1 MQEKKVYE
9 ANFKAEW
16 KACKEAMS
24 KFKDQL
30 TPTHL
35 ISFEKEVRQKC
46 LKRKPRL
53 EGELILLGKPKR
65 PQSV

>member
-16 KACKEAMS
+16 KAYKEAMS
-24 KFKDQL
+24 KFKNQL
-30 TPTHL
+30 RPIYL

-46 LKRKPRL
+46 LKRKLRL
-53 EGELILLGKPKR
+53 EGELTLLGKPKR
-65 PQSV
+65 PLSV